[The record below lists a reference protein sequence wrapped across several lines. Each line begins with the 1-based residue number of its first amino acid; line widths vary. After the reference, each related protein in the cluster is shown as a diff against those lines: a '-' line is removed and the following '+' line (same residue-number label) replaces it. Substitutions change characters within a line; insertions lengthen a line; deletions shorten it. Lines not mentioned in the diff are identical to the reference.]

1 MPLPLALLLLAG
13 ASAPHP
19 SDLKTIR
26 DWVVGCDN
34 GRACAAAG
42 LMPEDVYD
50 AATAGIAR
58 GAEANAAADVWVNV
72 PEGVPAAALVDGRR
86 FELRAG
92 SDAGYRASDPAGLLA
107 ALAAGRAA
115 VVVDSA
121 GKPLGALSTAGIA
134 AALLY
139 MDEKQGRLGNV
150 TALVRKGPAPASAV
164 PPPPALPVVL
174 SAPPSSKPPRR
185 PTAKQIRAARG
196 EDSCERA
203 SDEQPAE
210 SYRLDARHSLA
221 LVPVHCGSGA
231 YNFLSVPLLL
241 DEAGK
246 VTTLKLE
253 AEYDGLYNAEWD
265 PKARRLG
272 SYQKGRGIGDCG
284 TTQTYAWDGA
294 AFRLVEQTEMRECRG
309 SMDYITTWR
318 ARVK

>member
-1 MPLPLALLLLAG
+1 MLLLALLAAAG
-13 ASAPHP
+13 AAPSGP
-19 SDLKTIR
+19 SDLKTFR

-42 LMPEDVYD
+42 LMPEDDYE
-50 AATAGIAR
+50 AATAGITR
-58 GAEANAAADVWVNV
+58 GAEANAPADVWVNV
-72 PEGVPAAALVDGRR
+72 VDGGPVAVVVDGRR
-86 FELRAG
+86 FALRPG
-92 SDAGYRASDPAGLLA
+92 PDAGFRASDPAGFLA
-107 ALAAGRAA
+107 ALTAGRKA

-121 GKPLGALSTAGIA
+121 GKPLGTLSTAGVA

-164 PPPPALPVVL
+164 PPPPALPVIAA
-174 SAPPSSKPPRR
+174 APPSPRPPRR
-185 PTAKQIRAARG
+185 PTAAQVKAARG
-196 EDSCERA
+196 ENACEKA

-210 SYRLDARHSLA
+210 SWRLDSRHSLA
-221 LVPVHCGSGA
+221 LVPAHCGSGA

-241 DEAGK
+241 DESGK
-246 VTTLKLE
+246 ATKLDIGDS
-253 AEYDGLYNAEWD
+253 DGIWNGDWD

-272 SYQKGRGIGDCG
+272 TFSKGRGIGDCG
-284 TTQTYAWDGA
+284 VTQVYAWDGA

-318 ARVK
+318 ARVR